1 MSRVAPFLRWRPP
14 GVYLFD
20 PRTEAE
26 SSGGERSDPPD
37 QHVPL
42 PRPSQ
47 PRAVM
52 VILGLI
58 VVIYLFT
65 GLLSGSIFQPDL
77 IVLIIFGAKENSL
90 ISSGEYWRLL
100 SATLLHGNLIHI
112 FFNSFALY
120 SLGPESERIYGTG
133 RFLALY
139 ILAGLGGS
147 VASYLLSPAPS
158 VGASGAIFGLIGGLG
173 IFFFL
178 NRRAL
183 GEFGRAQVQSIVSI
197 AVINLI
203 IGFSAQGII
212 DNWGHLGG
220 LLVGVVVGAALA
232 PRLIVEP
239 LLFPPIVVR
248 SYPNWGWSAALG
260 VAALLLALVV
270 LLPGA

>member
-1 MSRVAPFLRWRPP
+1 MNRVAPFLRWRPP
-14 GVYLFD
+14 GVYPFD
-20 PRTEAE
+20 PRTTVDP
-26 SSGGERSDPPD
+26 SGEERSDPPD

-42 PRPSQ
+42 PRPSP

-52 VILGLI
+52 IILGLI

-77 IVLIIFGAKENSL
+77 LVLILFGAKENSL
-90 ISSGEYWRLL
+90 ISQGEYWRLL

-120 SLGPESERIYGTG
+120 SLGPESERIYGTR

-139 ILAGLGGS
+139 TLAGLGGS

-183 GEFGRAQVQSIVSI
+183 GEFGRTQVQSIVSI
-197 AVINLI
+197 AVINLL

-220 LLVGVVVGAALA
+220 LLVGVLVGVALA
-232 PRLIVEP
+232 PRLRREL
-239 LLFPPIVVR
+239 LLFPPVMVR
-248 SYPNWGWSAALG
+248 SYPNWGWPAALG
-260 VAALLLALVV
+260 MALVLLALVV

>member
-1 MSRVAPFLRWRPP
+1 MKQVAALLRWRPP
-14 GVYLFD
+14 GVHLLD
-20 PRTEAE
+20 PRIAVDP
-26 SSGGERSDPPD
+26 SGEERSHPLG
-37 QHVPL
+37 QQVPL
-42 PRPSQ
+42 PRPSP

-52 VILGLI
+52 IILGLI

-65 GLLSGSIFQPDL
+65 GLLSGSIFQPNL
-77 IVLIIFGAKENSL
+77 LVLILFGAKENSL
-90 ISSGEYWRLL
+90 ISQGEYWRLL

-120 SLGPESERIYGTG
+120 SLGPESERIYGTR

-139 ILAGLGGS
+139 TLAGLGGS

-173 IFFFL
+173 VFFFL

-220 LLVGVVVGAALA
+220 LLVGVLVGAALA
-232 PRLIVEP
+232 PRLRLEP
-239 LLFPPIVVR
+239 LLFPPIMVR

-260 VAALLLALVV
+260 IALVLLALVV
-270 LLPGA
+270 QLPGA